1 MAEFVVYAMLM
12 RAKRYNHSIKNRLLR
27 PMRNYRYITEL
38 AGKTVGILGAGNIGQ
53 QIAKRLEAFDMHVWG
68 YDLKTDNRP
77 YFEKVYNQEKLAE
90 FLGNCDYI
98 VNCMP
103 LFKSTEGLL
112 NKTWFD
118 LMKSDVT
125 IVNVG
130 RKKLINDTDFIA
142 FLKSHKDATAIL
154 DMFEKIPNPITNPYR
169 RMCNVLVLPGVT
181 AISQEINKKLESLIY
196 ENMKRLHSGEAFLNQ
211 IV

>member
-1 MAEFVVYAMLM
+1 MEFW
-12 RAKRYNHSIKNRLLR
+12 
-27 PMRNYRYITEL
+27 EL
-38 AGKTVGILGAGNIGQ
+38 ANIGQ

-181 AISQEINKKLESLIY
+181 AISQRSTKS
-196 ENMKRLHSGEAFLNQ
+196 
-211 IV
+211 